1 MVWTIEEFVDKK
13 TIDALSVFIKSN
25 DEKDFSDATDIIVQA
40 FGFDN
45 QSFSRNDANDDNK
58 LTVSFKNNLALLI
71 QKTWVE
77 KTDIELKERILYQL
91 EQFRSDSA
99 QTWKASYA
107 PFLDILYNA
116 VYLMFGEQVHT
127 DDFNEYALRIDP
139 EFGTYWW
146 YVGSLPRSADWPEM
160 KCRDAILLGMYFLAN
175 Y

>member
-1 MVWTIEEFVDKK
+1 MIWKIEEFIDKK
-13 TIDALSVFIKSN
+13 TVDALSVFITSN
-25 DEKDFSDATDIIVQA
+25 DEKAFSDATDIILQA

-45 QSFSRNDANDDNK
+45 SSFLQHNTDEENK

-91 EQFRSDSA
+91 EQFRVDSA

-116 VYLMFGEQVHT
+116 VYLMFGDQVHT
-127 DDFNEYALRIDP
+127 GDFNEYALRIDP

-146 YVGSLPRSADWPEM
+146 YVGSLPRSVDWPEK
-160 KCRDAILLGMYFLAN
+160 KCRDAVLIGMYFLAN

>member
-25 DEKDFSDATDIIVQA
+25 DEKDFSDATDIIMQA

-45 QSFSRNDANDDNK
+45 QSFSQRNPVDDGK
-58 LTVSFKNNLALLI
+58 LTMSFKNNLALLI

-99 QTWKASYA
+99 QTWKDSYA

-146 YVGSLPRSADWPEM
+146 YVGSLPRNADWPET

>member
-13 TIDALSVFIKSN
+13 TVDALSVFVTSN

-91 EQFRSDSA
+91 EQFRSD
-99 QTWKASYA
+99 
-107 PFLDILYNA
+107 ILYNA

-146 YVGSLPRSADWPEM
+146 YVGSLPRNADWPEM